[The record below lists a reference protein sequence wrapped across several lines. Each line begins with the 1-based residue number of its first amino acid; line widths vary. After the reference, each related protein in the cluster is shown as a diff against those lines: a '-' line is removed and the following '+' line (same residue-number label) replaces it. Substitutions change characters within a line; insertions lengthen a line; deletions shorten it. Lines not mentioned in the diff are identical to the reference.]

1 MSRKPGMPPTEEDLE
16 ATAELPAIDF
26 APQTG
31 READAAVAT
40 DIYAIPAI
48 RVSAP
53 ELAESL
59 RELEQQLKREQAR
72 MQDVE
77 AQLAA
82 ANRRE
87 AGLQA
92 QLAAVEEQ
100 RSTLEARLVETDG
113 QSAAL
118 AARLAEAEARYAA
131 MEVQLSRPQVAPQ
144 ATAMRPAAGD
154 AESSPAA
161 DLDELRRCSQRQLE
175 ALTSWQGFRAL
186 SDSLLAEAEARNA
199 QLESQVATLG
209 DSLRALERKHHAAP
223 PPRDNE
229 NHALKSELAGLKA
242 EFGEMQALLSSLR
255 DRLHQSEQQVEAEVE
270 RSRRLE
276 NEIQA
281 SVSLLGGSPRNA
293 ERPAR
298 DPGKHGGV
306 QAQPAEAPRRA
317 LVRLQD
323 GAEVVYPVGR
333 RTTIGRM
340 PDNDIQLD
348 TANVSRHHAVL
359 LCSVDSCIVEDLNS
373 TNGVLV
379 NGQRVGRQ
387 PLHDGDLLSVGKAE
401 FRFQQRS

>member
-31 READAAVAT
+31 REAEAAVTT
-40 DIYAIPAI
+40 DIYAVSAI

-59 RELEQQLKREQAR
+59 RELEQQLKREHAR
-72 MQDVE
+72 MQEVE

-82 ANRRE
+82 AHGRE

-92 QLAAVEEQ
+92 QLAAVDEQ
-100 RSTLEARLVETDG
+100 RSTLEARLAEADG
-113 QSAAL
+113 QSSAL
-118 AARLAEAEARYAA
+118 AARLADAEARYAA
-131 MEVQLSRPQVAPQ
+131 MEVQLSRPQIAPQ
-144 ATAMRPAAGD
+144 PTAMRPAAGV
-154 AESSPAA
+154 AGSSQAA
-161 DLDELRRCSQRQLE
+161 DLEELRRCSQRQLE

-186 SDSLLAEAEARNA
+186 SDSLLAEAEARNT
-199 QLESQVATLG
+199 QLETQVATLR
-209 DSLRALERKHHAAP
+209 DSLRALERKHYAAP
-223 PPRDNE
+223 PARDNE
-229 NHALKSELAGLKA
+229 NNALKSELAGLRA

-255 DRLHQSEQQVEAEVE
+255 DRLNQSEQQVEAEVA

-281 SVSLLGGSPRNA
+281 SVSLLGGPPRN

-298 DPGKHGGV
+298 DAGKHGI
-306 QAQPAEAPRRA
+306 AQPQAAEAPRRV

-340 PDNDIQLD
+340 PDNDIQLN

-359 LCSVDSCIVEDLNS
+359 LSSADNCIVEDLNS

-379 NGQRVGRQ
+379 NGQRVGRH
-387 PLHDGDLLSVGKAE
+387 PLHDGDILSVGKAE